1 VAHVSGIQWGA
12 RPKLEAPAAI
22 LGFEGWSDAGEAASG
37 AVAHLL
43 TEADTDQPF
52 AALDTDGYFDF
63 QLHRPFIEVSAEGV
77 RRVHWPKVEFYAL
90 RFGEQDLVV
99 MLGEEPNLRWREFC
113 DQIISV
119 LKAMSVKRVITLGSF
134 VGEVAH
140 TMPVPIIG
148 VARRLATLDRYNLT
162 RSSYQGPT
170 GITGVATTALLDAG
184 FDCVSLWA
192 AIPHY
197 LSNQSHPSAMEA
209 LLRKAA
215 EILDIGVDTSGLA
228 ERAAEFRQGVDEA
241 LKDSDEL
248 AGYVR
253 GLERQTFQQSDP
265 GVKLVE
271 EIERFLR
278 SDN

>member
-1 VAHVSGIQWGA
+1 MQWGA
-12 RPKLEAPAAI
+12 RPKLEAPCAI
-22 LGFEGWSDAGEAASG
+22 IGFEGWSDAGEAASG
-37 AVAHLL
+37 ALAHLL
-43 TEADTDQPF
+43 SEADTDQPF
-52 AALDTDGYFDF
+52 ASLDTDEYYDF

-90 RFGEQDLVV
+90 RLGERDLVV

-113 DQIISV
+113 SQIIGV
-119 LKAMSVKRVITLGSF
+119 LRETGVKRVVTLGSF

-140 TMPVPIIG
+140 TMPVPIVG
-148 VARRLATLDRYNLT
+148 VARRLATLDRFHLT

-170 GITGVATTALLDAG
+170 GITGVATTALLEAG

-209 LLRKAA
+209 LLNKAA
-215 EILDIGVDTSGLA
+215 EILDLEVNTSGLA
-228 ERAAEFRQGVDEA
+228 ERAAEFRQGVDAA

-253 GLERQTFQQSDP
+253 GLEQQTVEQSDP
-265 GVKLVE
+265 GVELVE